1 MSASA
6 PRDTDRVAERDDFAR
21 ALARFAR
28 ALCAGEDTRQ
38 QPALASAMTA
48 ALKEALAHDSLIH
61 GGPMAGART
70 AAYRSVVRSFL
81 KTSAARAPAQPRSL
95 VRQTASGLLVQP
107 RVATEASRALAA
119 LARLEPVERAA
130 LLLVAVERLS
140 YEDAAIA
147 LDIAEAEL
155 VAALARAREAFAALL
170 AASGAAGKPHLRLVT
185 REGES
190 VNGA

>member
-21 ALARFAR
+21 ALARFTR

-48 ALKEALAHDSLIH
+48 ALKEALAHDGWIH
-61 GGPMAGART
+61 GGSIAGART
-70 AAYRSVVRSFL
+70 AAYRSLVRSFL
-81 KTSAARAPAQPRSL
+81 RTSAARGPAPPRSL
-95 VRQTASGLLVQP
+95 ARQNASGLLVQP

-147 LDIAEAEL
+147 LEIAEAEL
-155 VAALARAREAFAALL
+155 VAALARAREAFAALM

-185 REGES
+185 
-190 VNGA
+190 